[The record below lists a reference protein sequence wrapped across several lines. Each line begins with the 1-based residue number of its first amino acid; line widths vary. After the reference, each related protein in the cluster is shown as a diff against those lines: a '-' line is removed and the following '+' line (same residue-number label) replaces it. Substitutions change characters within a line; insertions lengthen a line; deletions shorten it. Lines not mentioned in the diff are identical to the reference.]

1 MWTKAPPLCVNQDGY
16 HQLNED
22 QLPSFSLSPHQ
33 SHQTIGGFEH
43 NNWAPN
49 ILNICD
55 YRSTSLEKRRAS
67 LCATADQSI
76 RNANIIVTGHVLAHE
91 NLLLTFHCRIEI
103 QWEQSFQ
110 DAGLLQL
117 SCITVFLNLFSTNK
131 QFFRWLSLKT
141 FVTLPPAGVIP
152 GNSYIHERPSPPPP
166 PRLHSLTFMIWHGTL
181 CYFEANFP
189 TAILLTSAKK
199 WCLLALSYCSAV
211 KQGLP
216 LVTKLQ
222 LPAFG
227 CSDPKG
233 PANYNPCLCH
243 FENSALRD
251 TSHVSSGI

>member
-1 MWTKAPPLCVNQDGY
+1 MWSKAPPLYVNQDGY

-152 GNSYIHERPSPPPP
+152 GNSYIHERPSPPLACTVW
-166 PRLHSLTFMIWHGTL
+166 RSWSDTAR
-181 CYFEANFP
+181 Y
-189 TAILLTSAKK
+189 AILRPTFPLPF
-199 WCLLALSYCSAV
+199 C
-211 KQGLP
+211 LP
-216 LVTKLQ
+216 LPRSGVSLPCHIVQ
-222 LPAFG
+222 L
-227 CSDPKG
+227 
-233 PANYNPCLCH
+233 
-243 FENSALRD
+243 
-251 TSHVSSGI
+251 

>member
-131 QFFRWLSLKT
+131 KFFRWLSLKT

-152 GNSYIHERPSPPPP
+152 GHSYIHERPSPPSPAQFDV
-166 PRLHSLTFMIWHGTL
+166 HDLTRHVMLFWGQLSHCHFAYLCQEVVSPCPVILFSCKTGSPACHQASVASIWLFWPQGTCKL
-181 CYFEANFP
+181 Q
-189 TAILLTSAKK
+189 S
-199 WCLLALSYCSAV
+199 
-211 KQGLP
+211 LP
-216 LVTKLQ
+216 LSLRE
-222 LPAFG
+222 F
-227 CSDPKG
+227 CSEG
-233 PANYNPCLCH
+233 H
-243 FENSALRD
+243 
-251 TSHVSSGI
+251 